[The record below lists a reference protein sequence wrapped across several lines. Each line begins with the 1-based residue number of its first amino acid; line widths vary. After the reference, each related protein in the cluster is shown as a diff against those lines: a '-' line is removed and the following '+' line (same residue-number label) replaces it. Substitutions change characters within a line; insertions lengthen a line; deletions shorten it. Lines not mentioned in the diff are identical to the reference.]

1 MRTVRLVLPRVEYQP
16 RIVDTELDELMG
28 GLPVVSLEGPKAVGK
43 TETALPPVQ
52 RPLEPGLC

>member
-28 GLPVVSLEGPKAVGK
+28 GLSAVSLEGPEAVGK
-43 TETALPPVQ
+43 TETAL
-52 RPLEPGLC
+52 RRANTGLC